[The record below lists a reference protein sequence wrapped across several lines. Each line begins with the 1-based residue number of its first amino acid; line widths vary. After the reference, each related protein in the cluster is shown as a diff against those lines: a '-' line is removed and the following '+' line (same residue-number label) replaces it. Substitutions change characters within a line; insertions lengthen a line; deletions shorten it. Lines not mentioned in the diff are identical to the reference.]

1 MKHPGN
7 SSNAKLNGEW
17 GKHVR
22 SFWKKLTAK
31 KRRAAGKKII
41 NADAPTLESWDG
53 L

>member
-7 SSNAKLNGEW
+7 AANSKLNGEW
-17 GKHVR
+17 AKHVR

-41 NADAPTLESWDG
+41 KMVYWG
-53 L
+53 